1 MNEVETLMSL
11 EDLGHDLSS
20 VKFLLKKHQ
29 GVEADIEVHDAQI
42 QSLCDQAQVLI
53 EDGHFDA
60 GKIEQATENVL
71 QRCSYFHILP
81 LSHNIYIL
89 SSSVTKA
96 QIMLVKMYD
105 DLVMIKDRVT
115 FFLLRFDELKE
126 LSSNRQSQLEDS
138 LGLHQFFYDIEME
151 MAWIREHMTMATS
164 EDLGTS
170 LIGVQRLRKRHLV
183 KHFFFVLLDIIF

>member
-1 MNEVETLMSL
+1 MIEVETLMSL

-81 LSHNIYIL
+81 KKVI
-89 SSSVTKA
+89 A
-96 QIMLVKMYD
+96 Q
-105 DLVMIKDRVT
+105 
-115 FFLLRFDELKE
+115 
-126 LSSNRQSQLEDS
+126 
-138 LGLHQFFYDIEME
+138 
-151 MAWIREHMTMATS
+151 
-164 EDLGTS
+164 
-170 LIGVQRLRKRHLV
+170 HLY
-183 KHFFFVLLDIIF
+183 LIIFCN